1 MGETGR
7 TRGREMRRRRYN
19 SVMDDDGEEDGEV
32 VEQKK
37 REPEHRR
44 LNRLRLMKQTENV
57 EPVTSPEDSPVFS
70 ESLSKEKTMVEIFL
84 RKYGFGQWKP
94 PLEVGAWRHVRK
106 MF

>member
-1 MGETGR
+1 MATVLRLPHMDIVLAQCEAQDSEREVRRSDRIRNISQPSHHRQETAR

-19 SVMDDDGEEDGEV
+19 SVMDDDGEDDGEV

-57 EPVTSPEDSPVFS
+57 
-70 ESLSKEKTMVEIFL
+70 
-84 RKYGFGQWKP
+84 R
-94 PLEVGAWRHVRK
+94 
-106 MF
+106 

>member
-1 MGETGR
+1 MATVLRLPHMDIVLAQCEAQDSEREVRRSDRIRNISQGSHHRQETGR

-19 SVMDDDGEEDGEV
+19 SVMEDDGEDDGEV

-57 EPVTSPEDSPVFS
+57 
-70 ESLSKEKTMVEIFL
+70 
-84 RKYGFGQWKP
+84 R
-94 PLEVGAWRHVRK
+94 
-106 MF
+106 

>member
-1 MGETGR
+1 MATMLSASMARGSSLAQDSVREVRRSDRIRNISQGSHHRQETDR

-19 SVMDDDGEEDGEV
+19 SVMEDDGEEDGEV

-57 EPVTSPEDSPVFS
+57 
-70 ESLSKEKTMVEIFL
+70 
-84 RKYGFGQWKP
+84 R
-94 PLEVGAWRHVRK
+94 
-106 MF
+106 